1 MRSAARAVRA
11 VHKHWRGRTPK
22 AGGRVWMAWYGTK
35 AQGDKGLG
43 IVATRPPS
51 FGRVTHRCRR
61 VSAEDEPGAE
71 FVGGVDFEAVFAR

>member
-1 MRSAARAVRA
+1 M
-11 VHKHWRGRTPK
+11 
-22 AGGRVWMAWYGTK
+22 MWYGTK

-71 FVGGVDFEAVFAR
+71 FVGGVDFEAVFAG